1 MADLNKTMDAVAE
14 LHKSHGV
21 KQKGGKLYTQVVHRM
36 EAFRKHHGTDFGV
49 DTSILVNDGKK
60 VVVKAII
67 TDKDGRT
74 VGAGMAEEIRGQG
87 YFELGDKRN
96 INTTSALENAETSA
110 IGRALSSLGLAGG
123 EYASANEMDA
133 VVRKTDAI
141 KEKPQTEVKKQEI
154 DPAPQTGQSPAQ
166 YSLEESQA
174 AHARLSSAIA
184 NSERIKYNSDKE
196 KGRIIYLQGIFR
208 ENQQVLKKMT
218 DEHRSDIQKQFVD
231 METKLKNIY
240 DQTQLGRS

>member
-49 DTSILVNDGKK
+49 DTSILINDGQK

-87 YFELGDKRN
+87 LV
-96 INTTSALENAETSA
+96 NTTSALENAETSA

-154 DPAPQTGQSPAQ
+154 DSAPQTDQSPAQ

>member
-49 DTSILVNDGKK
+49 DTSILVNDGQK

-87 YFELGDKRN
+87 LV
-96 INTTSALENAETSA
+96 NTTSALENAETSA
-110 IGRALSSLGLAGG
+110 IGRALASLGLAGG

-141 KEKPQTEVKKQEI
+141 EKKPQTEVKKQEI
-154 DPAPQTGQSPAQ
+154 DPAPQTDQSPAQ

-174 AHARLSSAIA
+174 AHSRLSSAIA
-184 NSERIKYNSDKE
+184 NSESIKYNSDAE
-196 KGRIIYLQGIFR
+196 RGRIIYLQGIFR
-208 ENQQVLKKMT
+208 DNQHILKKMT
-218 DEHRSDIQKQFVD
+218 DEHRTDIQKQFLN
-231 METKLKNIY
+231 METKLKQIF
-240 DQTQLGRS
+240 DKTQLGRS

>member
-49 DTSILVNDGKK
+49 DTSILVNDGQK

-87 YFELGDKRN
+87 LV
-96 INTTSALENAETSA
+96 NTTSALENAETSA
-110 IGRALSSLGLAGG
+110 IGRALASLGLAGG

-166 YSLEESQA
+166 YSQEESQA
-174 AHARLSSAIA
+174 AHSRLSSAIA
-184 NSERIKYNSDKE
+184 NSESIKYNSDAE

-208 ENQQVLKKMT
+208 DNQHILKKMT
-218 DEHRSDIQKQFVD
+218 DEHRTDIQKQFLD
-231 METKLKNIY
+231 METKLKQIF
-240 DQTQLGRS
+240 DKTQLGRS

>member
-49 DTSILVNDGKK
+49 DTSILVNDGQK

-87 YFELGDKRN
+87 LV
-96 INTTSALENAETSA
+96 NTTSALENAETSA

-133 VVRKTDAI
+133 VARKTDAI
-141 KEKPQTEVKKQEI
+141 EKKPQTEVKKQEI
-154 DPAPQTGQSPAQ
+154 DPAPQTDQSPAQ

-174 AHARLSSAIA
+174 AHSRLSSAIA
-184 NSERIKYNSDKE
+184 NSESIKYNSDAE
-196 KGRIIYLQGIFR
+196 RARIIYLQGIFR
-208 ENQQVLKKMT
+208 DNQHILKKMT
-218 DEHRSDIQKQFVD
+218 DEHRTDIQKQFLN
-231 METKLKNIY
+231 METKLKQIF
-240 DQTQLGRS
+240 DKTQLGRS

>member
-49 DTSILVNDGKK
+49 DTSILVNDGQK

-87 YFELGDKRN
+87 LV
-96 INTTSALENAETSA
+96 NTTSALENAETSA

-133 VVRKTDAI
+133 VVRKTDAL

-154 DPAPQTGQSPAQ
+154 DSAPQTDQSPAQ